1 VSGLTK
7 ALGAA
12 ALLLPL
18 LALPSS
24 AASAAGCA
32 PAKHAGG
39 EWRSYGHD
47 LSNTRTQPA
56 EKTIGLVEA
65 ALLAPAW
72 SFSAAGAG
80 GSGDFTGTPTIA
92 DGCMYVGSNDGWVF
106 AANAD
111 TGAKV
116 WSTQLKEGGINSSV
130 TAQDGR
136 LYVAVS
142 RVGSPYVAALD
153 QKTGRLLWTTQIDKQ
168 VGSDVYGSLV
178 VVDGVLIEGVSGGS
192 AELGDEA
199 DRYAFQGSVV
209 FLETGTSPHS
219 TKRPGSLLRKTW
231 TIQAPSPK
239 PKNDYAGAGVWSTP
253 AVDPVAKVAY
263 VGAANPFRPQA
274 EHAHAN
280 AVLKFDIDRASP
292 RFGRIV
298 ASYKGVI
305 DEYVPAFSTLP
316 CYDIPGNPAPYYPQG
331 VGQCGDLDLDF
342 GAAPNLFTLPNGR
355 KVVGDGQKS
364 GVYHVMDATTMKPV
378 WTQLVG
384 PPSAVG
390 GIVGS
395 TAVAGG
401 AVFGPITVG
410 GYLWSVDQAT
420 GARKWVAP
428 VADGAHYGNPVST
441 ANGIVYTVDFRGFLD
456 AYDAATGV
464 SLLHRSLLIGGP
476 TTPTLSWGGVSIARG
491 TVYAAVGMTGLPDG
505 QVVALRPLAGGGAL
519 PAPPGGGP
527 GPTGGPEDQATPH
540 IVAGPQAQFAG
551 YLTPAMVASKQT
563 GRVLYT
569 NLDVVRHDV
578 MQDVRTDGVASKGK
592 DPWCKRF
599 AKGKC
604 PLFLA
609 PLLGLGETAE
619 VQGFKN
625 TVPGRTYTF
634 YCSLHPGMRG
644 TLAVVD

>member
-1 VSGLTK
+1 LSGLTK

-24 AASAAGCA
+24 ASAAACA

-47 LSNTRTQPA
+47 LSNTRTQPL
-56 EKTIGLVEA
+56 EKTIGPVEA

-142 RVGSPYVAALD
+142 RVGSPYVGALD

-168 VGSDVYGSLV
+168 VGSDVYGSPV
-178 VVDGVLIEGVSGGS
+178 VVDGVLMEGVSGGS

-199 DRYAFQGSVV
+199 DRYAFQGSVNFV
-209 FLETGTSPHS
+209 ETGTSPHS
-219 TKRPGSLLRKTW
+219 TKRAGQLLRKTW
-231 TIQAPSPK
+231 TIQAPSAK
-239 PKNDYAGAGVWSTP
+239 PKNDFAGAGVWSTP
-253 AVDPVAKVAY
+253 AVDPAAKVAY
-263 VGAANPFRPQA
+263 VGAGNPFRPQA
-274 EHAHAN
+274 DHAHAD
-280 AVLKFDIDRASP
+280 AVLKLDIDRASP
-292 RFGRIV
+292 TFGQILS
-298 ASYKGVI
+298 SYKGTI
-305 DEYVPAFSTLP
+305 DEYLPQYSQLP

-342 GAAPNLFTLPNGR
+342 GAAPNLFTLPDGR

-364 GVYHVMDATTMKPV
+364 GVYHVMDAKTMKPV

-410 GYLWSVDQAT
+410 GYLWSVDQAA

-464 SLLHRSLLIGGP
+464 PLLHRSLLIGGP

-505 QVVALRPLAGGGAL
+505 QVVALRPLAGGGGL

-625 TVPGRTYTF
+625 TVPGRSYTF